1 MLGFLSRAGYLST
14 AVLLLAS
21 SVSAAGALG
30 IKNGKVAVTS
40 PDGLTDATYTYVPLY
55 PYSSHISTIDMLEC

>member
-14 AVLLLAS
+14 GVLLLAS

-40 PDGLTDATYTYVPLY
+40 PDGLTDATYTYVLPL
-55 PYSSHISTIDMLEC
+55 PHSTRISTIDMLES